1 MPVPMAWLGRLQ
13 FGMAEYFKPPKH
25 IRDAFRPYR
34 KQGDHALVSLVRGLG
49 FAAFSTVGPDRAG
62 LAEGQAVLQRRI
74 QGRLYTFEALG
85 QLGERLRAFRPGPG
99 GVGAACAA
107 G

>member
-13 FGMAEYFKPPKH
+13 FGLAELCKPPKH
-25 IRDAFRPYR
+25 LRDAFRPFR
-34 KQGDHALVSLVRGLG
+34 KQGDHALVFLVRGQG
-49 FAAFSTVGPDRAG
+49 FVVGSTVGLDRAG
-62 LAEGQAVLQRRI
+62 LAEEQVVLQQRI
-74 QGRLYTFEALG
+74 QGRLYTFETLG
-85 QLGERLRAFRPGPG
+85 QLGARLRAFQPGPG